1 MSNLDESPDNI
12 VDKLEN
18 FENKHKA
25 FINLFIKPFGTLLI
39 FLALGYYTMWMS
51 SNYVKQEKF
60 NLFVEK
66 QEKLIES
73 NFEITRTQ
81 LQTILNQQTTFTEQ
95 LKAYNMQ
102 IINLQ
107 KASDAL
113 SERVTYIERNLYTRE
128 NIFNE

>member
-1 MSNLDESPDNI
+1 MSNVEQQSDNI
-12 VDKLEN
+12 VNKLED

-25 FINLFIKPFGTLLI
+25 FINLFIKPFSTLLV
-39 FLALGYYTMWMS
+39 FLAIGYYTMWMS
-51 SNYVKQEKF
+51 TNYVKQEKF

-66 QEKLIES
+66 QEQLIQS

-81 LQTILNQQTTFTEQ
+81 LQTILTQQTTFTEQ

-107 KASDAL
+107 KTVDTL
-113 SERVTYIERNLYTRE
+113 SERVTYLERNLYKEETK
-128 NIFNE
+128 F

>member
-113 SERVTYIERNLYTRE
+113 SERVTYIERNLYKRE